1 MHAGPVIIKTV
12 VVGMGPN
19 GPWWHSGCLSS
30 YKFIR
35 VSLYRNDNSLKA
47 FRRAC
52 QTLPGTCGMEGRG
65 LSVVCRRSDLWEFGT
80 DQPSDA
86 ARELARR
93 INANLGYS

>member
-1 MHAGPVIIKTV
+1 
-12 VVGMGPN
+12 
-19 GPWWHSGCLSS
+19 
-30 YKFIR
+30 
-35 VSLYRNDNSLKA
+35 
-47 FRRAC
+47 
-52 QTLPGTCGMEGRG
+52 MEGRG